1 MSDVCGPGGLGG
13 RKPSRALELWA
24 RKGLALADEEE

>member
-13 RKPSRALELWA
+13 RNGALELWA